1 MEYIK
6 LWINNLAMFIVLTIL
21 VNVIISNKS
30 YKKYINLILG
40 FVLIVIVLTPI
51 NKFLTNSDS
60 FLEDE
65 IIKQKNVLDK
75 QELDI
80 NRNQIESQKKKAI
93 LQIYIN
99 NMKEQIEN
107 ILIQNM
113 GLKLLNV
120 DLKLGESDDE
130 VEEIQSIYITVS
142 KNSDYIE
149 SDINK
154 IGDEILEKRI
164 KILLKDFYNIDEN
177 NIYVQT
183 GG

>member
-51 NKFLTNSDS
+51 NKFLTNSDN

-65 IIKQKNVLDK
+65 ILKQKNVLDK

-164 KILLKDFYNIDEN
+164 KTLLKDFYNIDEN